1 MYDKRKR
8 CVAVARGDWGVS
20 RVSKQEEEEEETA
33 VSLLEL
39 VGSSPSSARVSR

>member
-20 RVSKQEEEEEETA
+20 RVSKQEEEEETA
-33 VSLLEL
+33 VSVLEL